1 MTSTTSPGD
10 RPGRGLIAQR
20 CFVIGIVGLPVWW
33 VLGLASVVPL
43 LVAVPLLLDLR
54 RRRRVVVPAGFGW
67 WLLFLAW
74 VLLGLGTLWA
84 AAPGAVD
91 DGGTGRLLVFGYRFC
106 WYAASTVVL
115 VWLGNTPPDRLP
127 DRVVHRVMATV
138 FVVAVAGGLLGLVAP
153 DLSITTLAERVL
165 PGGLRSNGFV
175 STLVSARASDVQT
188 VLGIPEPRPKAPFPY
203 TNTWGSVMSL
213 GLVFFVAAVARS
225 RSRLRLLAPV
235 VLVLAAIPIVW
246 SLNRGLWL
254 AVGCCCLG
262 LLVLLATRRNHAAL
276 AGLVVVVVLGG
287 FALTSTPLGTTIGE
301 RLSHPHSNERRSQL
315 LVATVDSMTS
325 GSPVVGF
332 GSTRNVAGTF
342 TSIAGGAKP
351 DCPACGVPPLG
362 TQGQLWLVLFSQGWI
377 GTAFFLTFFVLA
389 LRRTWRCRTVNQTVA
404 TFVIGV
410 FLLQLSVYDTLELPM
425 MLVMTAIGLAW
436 REQGGGHVLRPAGRR
451 SLAVVAGAA
460 VLGGLVGAAGTLG
473 QDPHRTSTVTVALTP
488 SPTYL
493 DVGDFAREATVG
505 ALVDQPVVQP
515 LAATVDTEAAL
526 VRTEQALE
534 RAGRRVDMTPAELRD
549 AITVS
554 APPLSTVLQLTLTT
568 TAAHDPEAAARA
580 VAEEYLTQ
588 RRTYLDDRRT
598 TLVARLQER
607 LAAIDPTDPAWA
619 ATRTYL
625 RAAID
630 YLTTHRPVAGTLIRL
645 TPAEP
650 VGADRGVPV
659 TSGLALGGLVGLIV
673 VRLPRRRR
681 ERRRHREREK
691 RTKTD
696 ERAAGP
702 APAEEVLAHA
712 G

>member
-1 MTSTTSPGD
+1 M
-10 RPGRGLIAQR
+10 
-20 CFVIGIVGLPVWW
+20 VGLPVWW
-33 VLGLASVVPL
+33 LLGLASVVPL
-43 LVAVPLLLDLR
+43 LVAVVLLLDLR
-54 RRRRVVVPAGFGW
+54 RRRRVLVPSGFGW

-74 VLLGLGTLWA
+74 VLLGVGTLWA

-91 DGGTGRLLVFGYRFC
+91 GGGTGRLLVFGYRFC
-106 WYAASTVVL
+106 WYAASTIVL
-115 VWLGNTPPDRLP
+115 VWLGNTPVHRLP

-165 PGGLRSNGFV
+165 PGGLRANGFV

-188 VLGIPEPRPKAPFPY
+188 VLGVPEPRPKAPFPY

-213 GLVFFVAAVARS
+213 GLVFFVATVARS

-235 VLVLAAIPIVW
+235 VLVLAAIPVVW

-254 AVGCCCLG
+254 AVGGCCVG
-262 LLVLLATRRNHAAL
+262 LLVLLATRRHHAAL
-276 AGLVVVVVLGG
+276 AGLAVVVIVGG
-287 FALTSTPLGTTIGE
+287 VALTSTPLGTTIGE

-332 GSTRNVAGTF
+332 GSTRDVAGTF

-362 TQGQLWLVLFSQGWI
+362 TQGQLWLVLFSQGWL
-377 GTAFFLTFFVLA
+377 GTLFFLAFFVLA
-389 LRRTWRCRTVNQTVA
+389 LRRTWRCRTLNQTVA

-410 FLLQLSVYDTLELPM
+410 FLLQLSVYDTMELPM

-436 REQGGGHVLRPAGRR
+436 REHGQGHRLQPAGART
-451 SLAVVAGAA
+451 LAVVAGAG
-460 VLGGLVGAAGTLG
+460 VLGGLAGGAVSLG
-473 QDPHRTSTVTVALTP
+473 QQPQRASTATVALTP

-493 DVGDFAREATVG
+493 DVGEFAREATIG
-505 ALVDQPVVQP
+505 ARVDQPVVQP
-515 LAATVDTEAAL
+515 VAATVDTEAAL
-526 VRTEQALE
+526 VRSERALV
-534 RAGRRVDMTPAELRD
+534 RAGRRVGMPATELRGD
-549 AITVS
+549 ITVA
-554 APPLSTVLQLTLTT
+554 APPLSTVLELTLTT
-568 TAAHDPEAAARA
+568 TADRDPAAAARA
-580 VAEEYLTQ
+580 VAHEYLTE
-588 RRTYLDDRRT
+588 RRTYLEDRRT

-630 YLTTHRPVAGTLIRL
+630 YLTTHRPEAGTLIRL
-645 TPAEP
+645 DPPHA
-650 VGADRGVPV
+650 VGAHRGVPV
-659 TSGLALGGLVGLIV
+659 TSGIALGGLAGLVV
-673 VRLPRRRR
+673 VRLPRRRGR
-681 ERRRHREREK
+681 PERPRRTEQP
-691 RTKTD
+691 
-696 ERAAGP
+696 ALGPP
-702 APAEEVLAHA
+702 APAEEVLVHA